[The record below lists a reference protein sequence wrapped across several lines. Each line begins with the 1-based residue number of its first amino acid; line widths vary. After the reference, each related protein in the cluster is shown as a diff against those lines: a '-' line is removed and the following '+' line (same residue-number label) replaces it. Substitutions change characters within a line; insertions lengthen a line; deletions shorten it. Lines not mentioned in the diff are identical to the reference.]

1 MGHPTMIKISFK
13 ELTVHTTD
21 ANHTPAFNSGSD
33 LHYREINI
41 SEFSVTLNLNK
52 KKTSHMTNFHRRDHT
67 TDSNAKSTIKITHN
81 NIANQ
86 VTPDQKASVKGMFR
100 YASDRNNLED
110 EYKKLR
116 DHETYLVFPF
126 DAIIR
131 IRTQLDLS
139 KDFRHQPMLEITLK
153 FKEPI
158 VLVLNTDNM
167 KYLSALIDNFE
178 TMKIIQKNI
187 HLRPG
192 DRPQREPNSNIK
204 LWWKYFKN
212 AIIEDKKSSGN
223 LINTTKWKI
232 NMKKYIDLYKRRQ
245 EIVSPK
251 TFLIEF
257 RSMFHGC
264 LIYPMK
270 RNLVS

>member
-1 MGHPTMIKISFK
+1 MGHPTMIKVSFK

-21 ANHTPAFNSGSD
+21 ANNLPTFNPGSD

-52 KKTSHMTNFHRRDHT
+52 KKSHGSVNFHSRERT
-67 TDSNAKSTIKITHN
+67 IDSNAKSTIKISYN
-81 NIANQ
+81 NVANQ
-86 VTPDQKASVKGMFR
+86 IPVDQKAQVKGTFR
-100 YASDRNNLED
+100 YNNDRNNLED

-116 DHETYLVFPF
+116 EHETYLVFPF

-139 KDFRHQPMLEITLK
+139 KDFRNQPMLQLTLK

-187 HLRPG
+187 HLRPS
-192 DRPQREPNSNIK
+192 DRPQREQNSNIK
-204 LWWKYFKN
+204 FWWKYFKN

-245 EIVSPK
+245 EIV
-251 TFLIEF
+251 TFQNSF
-257 RSMFHGC
+257 
-264 LIYPMK
+264 
-270 RNLVS
+270 

>member
-1 MGHPTMIKISFK
+1 MGHPTMIKVSFK

-21 ANHTPAFNSGSD
+21 ANHAPAFNSGSD

-52 KKTSHMTNFHRRDHT
+52 KKSSTNVGAYHRKEHIG
-67 TDSNAKSTIKITHN
+67 DSNSKSTMKITFN
-81 NIANQ
+81 NVANQ
-86 VTPDQKASVKGMFR
+86 IPVDQKAAVKGNFR
-100 YASDRNNLED
+100 YSTDRNNLED

-116 DHETYLVFPF
+116 EHETYLVFPF
-126 DAIIR
+126 DAIVR

-139 KDFRHQPMLEITLK
+139 KDFRHQPMMELTLK

-204 LWWKYFKN
+204 QWWKYFKN

-245 EIVSPK
+245 EIVIPPK
-251 TFLIEF
+251 F
-257 RSMFHGC
+257 
-264 LIYPMK
+264 
-270 RNLVS
+270 N